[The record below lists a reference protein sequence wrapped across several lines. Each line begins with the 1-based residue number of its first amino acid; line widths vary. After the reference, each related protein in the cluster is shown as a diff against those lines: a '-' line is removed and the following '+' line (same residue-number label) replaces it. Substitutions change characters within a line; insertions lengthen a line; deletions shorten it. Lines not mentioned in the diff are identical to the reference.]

1 METQERAPE
10 QTQDD
15 RREELR
21 QRIAA
26 TIDEHGPGII
36 EVADRIHKH
45 PELGYQERFAS
56 ELLAD
61 SLRRYGYE
69 VEKPVGGLET
79 AFRATRHGRGP
90 GPTVAVLAEYDALA
104 GIGHGCGHNLI
115 AGSGLASAIG
125 LGQIMDEIDGAFQ
138 VIGTPAEETGGGKV
152 QLIEAGIFAEVDAAL
167 MVHHAGPYTG
177 SATHY
182 PGGTCL
188 AVANFSFAFHGKPAH
203 AAADPYNG
211 ANALNGVIKLF
222 TGIDALRQHIK
233 SDARVHGIIT
243 HGGDAPNVVPHY
255 ARAQFY
261 IRAADRDYLTT
272 LQEQIR
278 KVAEG
283 AALMTGTEVEI
294 KQEGPTFFDMRPS
307 YPVGR
312 AYEENMRRAGM
323 EVNARDQG
331 SRGPYSTDFGNVSYL
346 MPAVT
351 GHFAISKEPIPGHS
365 QQVVDASC
373 SDFGYEQLLKVSTA
387 MAFTAL
393 DLLTDPA
400 LLTAAKDEHARWKEL
415 YEGETA
421 AGD

>member
-1 METQERAPE
+1 METRERAPE
-10 QTQDD
+10 QARDD

-26 TIDEHGPGII
+26 AIDEHAPGII
-36 EVADRIHKH
+36 EVADAIHKR
-45 PELGYQERFAS
+45 PELGYEERFAS
-56 ELLAD
+56 QLLAD

-79 AFRATRHGRGP
+79 AFRATRRGRGP

-115 AGSGLASAIG
+115 AGSGLAVAIG
-125 LGQIMDEIDGAFQ
+125 LGQVLDEIGGAFQ

-152 QLIEAGIFAEVDAAL
+152 QLIEAGIFEGVDAAL

-177 SATHY
+177 SATQY

-188 AVANFSFAFHGKPAH
+188 AVSNFSFAFHGKPAH

-243 HGGDAPNVVPHY
+243 HGGDAPNVTPHY

-261 IRAADRDYLTT
+261 IRAADHDYLTV
-272 LQEQIR
+272 LEEKIR

-283 AALMTGTEVEI
+283 AALMTETAVEI
-294 KQEGPTFFDMRPS
+294 KREGPTFYDMRPS
-307 YPVGR
+307 YTVGR
-312 AYEENMRRAGM
+312 VYEEHMRRAGM
-323 EVNARDQG
+323 EINARDQG

-351 GHFAISKEPIPGHS
+351 GSFAISKEPIPGHS

-387 MAFTAL
+387 MACTAL
-393 DLLTDPA
+393 DLLADPE
-400 LLTAAKDEHARWKEL
+400 LLAAAKDEHARWKEL
-415 YEGETA
+415 YERG
-421 AGD
+421 